1 MLIFVNH
8 DDLRGQEVMEELVKN
23 GYYVTDE
30 WKDLR
35 YCQMIYLGLK
45 GIDRK
50 NRLLLHRDTI
60 IVDEKTWKQ
69 LHPQTIIITMIHNDY
84 LDTLSKHC
92 LLYTYDAADE

>member
-84 LDTLSKHC
+84 LDALSKQ
-92 LLYTYDAADE
+92 YGFQY